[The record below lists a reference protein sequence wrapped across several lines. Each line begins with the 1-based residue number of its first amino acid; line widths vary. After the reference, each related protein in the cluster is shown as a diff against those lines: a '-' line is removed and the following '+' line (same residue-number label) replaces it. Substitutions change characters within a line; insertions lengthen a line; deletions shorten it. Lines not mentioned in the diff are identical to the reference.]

1 MKKWPLIAAI
11 MQLCIGIAAVAA
23 YIVIAVHGEPLGK
36 WTVIL
41 ILAIA
46 FIVLGVI
53 GITDWIKEKRRKE
66 K

>member
-1 MKKWPLIAAI
+1 MKRWPFIAAV

-23 YIVIAVHGEPLGK
+23 YIVVAAGGEPLGK
-36 WTVIL
+36 WTITL

-53 GITDWIKEKRRKE
+53 GLTDWVKEKRR
-66 K
+66 

>member
-1 MKKWPLIAAI
+1 MKRRPLIAAV

-23 YIVIAVHGEPLGK
+23 YIVDAAGGEPLGK
-36 WTVIL
+36 WTITL

-53 GITDWIKEKRRKE
+53 GFADWIKEKRR
-66 K
+66 

>member
-23 YIVIAVHGEPLGK
+23 YIIVAVGGEPLGK
-36 WTVIL
+36 WTVTL

-46 FIVLGVI
+46 FIVLGAI
-53 GITDWIKEKRRKE
+53 GITDWVKEKRR
-66 K
+66 